1 MHRYIFWGAMIL
13 GLVIIGLIVDQIFY
27 RIIRLF
33 IEKQTANTIRLVV
46 FCIVIITIVANIVIG
61 HFITRLRININNVA
75 IESNRLPKAFDG
87 FKIAHISD
95 FHIDSFDPDKEI
107 AFVEEIADKILAEQ
121 PDIICFTGDLV
132 TIRSAQA
139 IPFRKILGKLSSTGI
154 PVYSIMGNH
163 DYADYVWNFDESR
176 RLIDRDSLRTIQKE
190 AGWSVLDN
198 DHRWVTRGNDS
209 IRISGVENIGEPPF
223 TTYGNLKE
231 AIKNDNEANRD
242 PFTILLS
249 HNPTHWRSEVIPS
262 TNIDLT
268 LSGHTHAMQFM
279 IGKWSPSKWKYEEF
293 AGLYKEKDQY
303 LYVNTG
309 LGCTGPTI
317 RIGVKPEVTII
328 KLRTTK

>member
-190 AGWSVLDN
+190 AGWTVLDN
-198 DHRWVTRGNDS
+198 DHRWITRGNDS

-231 AIKNDNEANRD
+231 AIKNDNEANSD

-268 LSGHTHAMQFM
+268 LSGHTHAMQLKVF
-279 IGKWSPSKWKYEEF
+279 GWSPGQIFFNRSDG
-293 AGLYKEKDQY
+293 AYKEGKQQ
-303 LYVNTG
+303 LYVNIG
-309 LGCTGPTI
+309 LGELIPFRVGAE
-317 RIGVKPEVTII
+317 PEITII
-328 KLRTTK
+328 TLKKSL

>member
-13 GLVIIGLIVDQIFY
+13 GLVIIGLIIDQIFY

-249 HNPTHWRSEVIPS
+249 HNPTHWRSEVLLS

-328 KLRTTK
+328 KLKTAK

>member
-1 MHRYIFWGAMIL
+1 MIL
-13 GLVIIGLIVDQIFY
+13 ALVIIGLIVDQIFY

-33 IEKQTANTIRLVV
+33 IEKHTANTVRLLV
-46 FCIVIITIVANIVIG
+46 FCIVIFTIVANIFIG
-61 HFITRLRININNVA
+61 HFITRLRFIINNVS
-75 IESNRLPKAFDG
+75 IESNRLPEAFDG

-95 FHIDSFDPDKEI
+95 FHIDSFDPNKEI
-107 AFVEEIADKILAEQ
+107 AFVEEIADRILSER

-176 RLIDRDSLRTIQKE
+176 RIADRDSLRTIQRE
-190 AGWSVLDN
+190 AGWTVLDN
-198 DHRWVTRGNDS
+198 DHKWITRGNDS

-231 AIKNDNEANRD
+231 AIKSDKDYNSG
-242 PFTILLS
+242 PFTVLLS

-317 RIGVKPEVTII
+317 RIGVRPEITII
-328 KLRTTK
+328 ELRTVK